1 MNYLYAFLIGGA
13 LCIPAQILLDKTK
26 LTNARIL
33 TGYVVT
39 GVVLSGIGI
48 YTPFAEFASAGATVP
63 LTGFGHSLAK
73 GVVKAI
79 EKDGFFG
86 IIYGGLAGTAAGITT
101 ALFLSLIWA
110 ILFKSKQK

>member
-1 MNYLYAFLIGGA
+1 MNYLYAFLIGGL

-39 GVVLSGIGI
+39 GVLLTELGI
-48 YTPFAEFASAGATVP
+48 YEPIVRFASAGATVP
-63 LTGFGHSLAK
+63 LTGFGYSLAK

-79 EKDGFFG
+79 QKDGLFG
-86 IIYGGLAGTAAGITT
+86 VLYGGIAGTAAGISA
-101 ALFLSLIWA
+101 ALILSLIWS

>member
-39 GVVLSGIGI
+39 GVILGAVGI
-48 YTPFAEFASAGATVP
+48 YSPIVEFASAGATVP
-63 LTGFGHSLAK
+63 LTGFGYSLVK
-73 GVVKAI
+73 GVKEAVATKGLIGALS
-79 EKDGFFG
+79 GG
-86 IIYGGLAGTAAGITT
+86 ITGTAAGISA
-101 ALFLSLIWA
+101 ALFFSLIWA
-110 ILFKSKQK
+110 MIFKSKQK